1 MRRAAFLA
9 LLLATA
15 AEAQTDRR
23 RSGFD
28 DMSPQ
33 TQAMQRDDTQ
43 NPAML
48 WPRAT
53 RPSTPHSNAP

>member
-1 MRRAAFLA
+1 MMRW
-9 LLLATA
+9 LLAIA
-15 AEAQTDRR
+15 CIACVSASAQPPEPR

-43 NPAML
+43 NPGML
-48 WPRAT
+48 WV
-53 RPSTPHSNAP
+53 HDG